1 MTANEYQIPTPHHA
15 VAFES
20 IAAITIDAVTDTV
33 IETLT
38 MNGLGAAV
46 GFELE
51 NTGANALDA
60 FFIEA
65 QAYPGGA
72 WFTYISSAELS
83 AGNPITNRMLYVN
96 VANPTTLAA
105 AGKSEVGI
113 IVLGLFAIRFKANA
127 AAGGSTAKV
136 RGVIKY
142 GSSGGGSGG
151 GASNGFQ
158 SFAGNPSSTP
168 NGSAWYDSTDGSVKF
183 QLPQGIVKPSGVLY
197 CNSDTD
203 TALTNPLTAT
213 DFGTQ
218 SQFTFPANSLAVGQ
232 VYRITASGKCDSG
245 GAISFTP
252 KIVLGSASVYNTSGT
267 TASGSN
273 DWFLNILMRIT
284 AIGSGTTAAVCL
296 GAYQIAIS
304 ANITRGN
311 TFSFSTQ
318 DSTGTLLL
326 KAQGIYGTTNASN
339 VATCEH
345 FLLERVR

>member
-1 MTANEYQIPTPHHA
+1 MTGNEYNIRTPHHA

-20 IAAITIDAVTDTV
+20 AAAVTIDATTDTV

-38 MNGLGAAV
+38 LNGLGSAIGV
-46 GFELE
+46 ELE
-51 NTGANALDA
+51 NTGANSLDA
-60 FFIEA
+60 FFVEA

-72 WFTYISSAELS
+72 WFTYISSSEMN
-83 AGNPITNRMLYVN
+83 AGNPLSNRLLYLSTS
-96 VANPTTLAA
+96 PTTLAA
-105 AGKSEVGI
+105 AGKSEFGI
-113 IVLGLFAIRFKANA
+113 IVLGLFAVRFKANA

-142 GSSGGGSGG
+142 GSSGGGGGG
-151 GASNGFQ
+151 GAATGFQ
-158 SFAGNPSSTP
+158 SFAGNPAAPVNS
-168 NGSAWYDSTDGSVKF
+168 NAWYDSTDGSFKF
-183 QLPQGIVKPSGVLY
+183 QTPQGIIKPAGVLY

-203 TALTNPLTAT
+203 TALTNPTVAT

-218 SQFTFPANSLAVGQ
+218 SQFTFPANTLAVGQ
-232 VYRITASGKCDSG
+232 VFRITASGKADSG

-252 KIVLGSASVYNTSGT
+252 KIVLGSASVYNTSVT
-267 TASGSN
+267 TAAGSN

-296 GAYQIAIS
+296 GALQLAIS
-304 ANITRGN
+304 ANATRGN
-311 TFSFSTQ
+311 TFTFATQ